1 MRYPIYMNN
10 NGASGAVYGLGF
22 IGAAFY
28 FIQNAPTFWAGA
40 IGVGKAL
47 VWPAILIYETLG
59 LLGM

>member
-1 MRYPIYMNN
+1 MNN
-10 NGASGAVYGLGF
+10 NGTSCAVYGLGV

-28 FIQNAPTFWAGA
+28 FIQNAPTFWVGA
-40 IGVGKAL
+40 IGVAKAL